1 LKLKCGLLLVNSL
14 DGDEKLEKGLWL
26 SHEIRTTVYRQE
38 IPIVEFADTPIPTA
52 AASYRTE
59 DADTL
64 KKLFQH
70 NWVVIEVLTVS
81 AAMPI

>member
-1 LKLKCGLLLVNSL
+1 MKLKCGLLLVSSL

-38 IPIVEFADTPIPTA
+38 IPIVEFADTTIPTA

-70 NWVVIEVLTVS
+70 NGFVIEVLTVS

>member
-1 LKLKCGLLLVNSL
+1 
-14 DGDEKLEKGLWL
+14 
-26 SHEIRTTVYRQE
+26 
-38 IPIVEFADTPIPTA
+38 VEFADTTIPTA

-59 DADTL
+59 DANTF

-70 NWVVIEVLTVS
+70 NGFVIEILTVS

>member
-1 LKLKCGLLLVNSL
+1 LKLKCGLLLVSSL
-14 DGDEKLEKGLWL
+14 DGDEKLENGLWL
-26 SHEIRTTVYRQE
+26 SREIRTTVYRQE
-38 IPIVEFADTPIPTA
+38 ILIVEFADTTISTT

-59 DADTL
+59 DTYSL

-70 NWVVIEVLTVS
+70 NGFVIEVLTVS

>member
-1 LKLKCGLLLVNSL
+1 M
-14 DGDEKLEKGLWL
+14 
-26 SHEIRTTVYRQE
+26 YRQE
-38 IPIVEFADTPIPTA
+38 ILIVEFADTTIPTT

-59 DADTL
+59 DAYSL

-70 NWVVIEVLTVS
+70 NGFVIEVLTVS